1 MSKPEHFQE
10 SGAKLRHVYR
20 CARHGNKL
28 EGESPLLAR
37 RGEQLAEGKG
47 AHREVGSEG
56 SWRQNA
62 ALMNKNRIRRTWRIS
77 GPMTTKSNTLTETM
91 GVDPA
96 GISGKV
102 YCLTRGELK
111 TSCHPQVVKRRNE

>member
-1 MSKPEHFQE
+1 M
-10 SGAKLRHVYR
+10 GRLVYR

-47 AHREVGSEG
+47 VHREMESEG
-56 SWRQNA
+56 SRKQNA
-62 ALMNKNRIRRTWRIS
+62 ALMNKNRIRRTRRMS
-77 GPMTTKSNTLTETM
+77 RPMTTKSNTLTESV
-91 GVDPA
+91 GVDSA

-102 YCLTRGELK
+102 CCITQGELK
-111 TSCHPQVVKRRNE
+111 ASRNPRASR